1 MSIQDWSS
9 LGEVGKGPRVRI
21 PLSFGDRNSGG
32 RYASVEHQSGASHVP
47 AVRPAEEG
55 DPLPDIVDGIT
66 DPAQRGFGHTGGQPL
81 GIAAPEDGPEWLT
94 SKNMFPVYGYL
105 DTTKVSTVYGQFF
118 KMDGVTTVGA
128 LGYSISPSSA

>member
-21 PLSFGDRNSGG
+21 PLSFGDRTSGD
-32 RYASVEHQSGASHVP
+32 RYGLRRASEWCQSRTGCEARRRRRPPPRRRRRNHRPGA
-47 AVRPAEEG
+47 
-55 DPLPDIVDGIT
+55 T
-66 DPAQRGFGHTGGQPL
+66 GFGHTGGQPL

-105 DTTKVSTVYGQFF
+105 DTTKV
-118 KMDGVTTVGA
+118 
-128 LGYSISPSSA
+128 